1 MASAQSLLRTALS
14 GNVPPAQLRD
24 EIRDDPGR
32 DMRLR
37 RNAAAVS
44 LVGIAS
50 MAIVSLYQMGKVR
63 HLPDP
68 PTSTP
73 HFDSDKVNA
82 TTEAFGYGMPDG
94 PLTLLAQATNLAIA
108 AAGPA
113 DRARTRP
120 WLPIVAAVV
129 AAPQAAVAAKYLF
142 HQMPNVDE
150 AWCPYCVVDALTHF
164 ATFALVLPEALS
176 AMQHLH
182 GPTDSPTLH

>member
-1 MASAQSLLRTALS
+1 MASPQSMMSTALS
-14 GNVPPAQLRD
+14 GGMSPAELRG
-24 EIRDDPGR
+24 EIRHSDSR

-37 RNAAAVS
+37 RNLAAVS

-68 PTSTP
+68 PTDKP

-82 TTEAFGYGMPDG
+82 SEEAFSYGMPDA
-94 PLTLLAQATNLAIA
+94 PLTLLAHATNLAIA

-113 DRARTRP
+113 DRARSKP
-120 WLPIVAAVV
+120 WLPILAA
-129 AAPQAAVAAKYLF
+129 AISLPQAAIAAKYLF
-142 HQMPNVDE
+142 HQMPKVDK

-164 ATFALVLPEALS
+164 ATLALVTPEAVEATRNL
-176 AMQHLH
+176 LH
-182 GPTDSPTLH
+182 SDTAQTLH